1 LANVG
6 PTTGNVAVIDTKDG
20 RFIRGERTR
29 VRVAE
34 ALISLLA
41 DGNPQ
46 PTAKQIAERAGV
58 SLRLVFH
65 HFDDMDA
72 LYGAVARINME
83 RYWNTLTPVR
93 PSVPFAERVE
103 RTVRGRARVF
113 DAVSPVRRAAYRQAS
128 HSVEIATRLNEVNT
142 LLRAQVAATFEPE
155 LAAAEDPSDVLEALD
170 LLTSWETWERLRK
183 LQGLSPAAA
192 RRVVERSVT
201 RLLQGSPA

>member
-1 LANVG
+1 VG
-6 PTTGNVAVIDTKDG
+6 PTTGNGAVIDTKDG
-20 RFIRGERTR
+20 RFVRGERTR

-72 LYGAVARINME
+72 LYSAVARINME
-83 RYWNTLTPVR
+83 RYWNTLTPV
-93 PSVPFAERVE
+93 PAAAPFAERVE
-103 RTVRGRARVF
+103 QTVRGRGRVF
-113 DAVSPVRRAAYRQAS
+113 DAVSPVRRAANRQAS

-142 LLRAQVAATFEPE
+142 LLRVQVAATFDPE
-155 LAAAEDPSDVLEALD
+155 LAAAADRSEALEALD
-170 LLTSWETWERLRK
+170 LLTSWETWERLRVM
-183 LQGLSPAAA
+183 QGLPPAAA

-201 RLLQGSPA
+201 RLLLGAPA